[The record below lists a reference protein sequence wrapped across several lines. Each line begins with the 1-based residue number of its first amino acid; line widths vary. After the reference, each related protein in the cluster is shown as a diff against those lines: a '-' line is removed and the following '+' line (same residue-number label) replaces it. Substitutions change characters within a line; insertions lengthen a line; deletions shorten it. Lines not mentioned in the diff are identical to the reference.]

1 MMPKLNPHGEALLQ
15 QYREQVP
22 ALEQLSKIVYDQL
35 RQVLHEQSVELS
47 AIEYRVKT
55 EHSLAGKL
63 ERKGDKYASLED
75 ITDLVGLRIITF
87 YTDDVD
93 KVAAIVQQLYDVD
106 WTNSIDKRKV
116 HELTSFGYNSLHY
129 ICRLKGGSA
138 PFEIQM
144 RTALQHVW
152 SAIEHDIGY
161 KGTVKLPPEYRR
173 QFSRLAGMLELADD
187 EFSRLR
193 TTMTDYRRQVQ
204 TLVKSGQL
212 DEVLLSTDSFSSYL
226 QLHPFNRLNQRIAAV
241 NQAEIFPASMLPFL
255 PILEGFGL
263 ETLGDLQRFIDS
275 NSEEA
280 YQLAVSQ
287 LAITDLDILSETIG
301 LQNLCIAYILKT
313 GGGRVGLK
321 WFYDTIYG
329 VQNSNEMLADMM
341 CEQASALPFVK
352 K

>member
-1 MMPKLNPHGEALLQ
+1 MNPKLNPHGEALLE
-15 QYREQVP
+15 QYRQVLP
-22 ALEQLSKIVYDQL
+22 SLQQLSKEVYEQL

-55 EHSLAGKL
+55 EQSLAGKL
-63 ERKGDKYASLED
+63 ERKGDKYASLDD

-93 KVAAIVQQLYDVD
+93 KVAAIVQQLYEVD
-106 WTNSIDKRKV
+106 WNNSVDKRKV
-116 HELTSFGYNSLHY
+116 HQLNSFGYNSLHY

-161 KGTVKLPPEYRR
+161 KGAVKLPPEYRR

-204 TLVKSGQL
+204 MLVKSGKL
-212 DEVLLSTDSFSSYL
+212 DEVLLSTDSFRSFLEL
-226 QLHPFNRLNQRIAAV
+226 QPLKRLNQRIAAA
-241 NQAEIFPASMLPFL
+241 NQAEIFPAPLLPFL
-255 PILEGFGL
+255 PVLELFGL
-263 ETLGDLQRFIDS
+263 ETLGDVQRFIDE

-280 YQLAVSQ
+280 YQLSLSQ
-287 LAITDLDILSETIG
+287 LAVTDLDILAESIG
-301 LQNLCIAYILKT
+301 LQNLCLAYTLKS
-313 GGGRVGLK
+313 GGGVAGLK
-321 WFYDTIYG
+321 AVYDLLYG
-329 VQNSNEMLADMM
+329 KQSGNEMLAEMM
-341 CEQASALPFVK
+341 YEQVSHLPFVK